1 MTSAL
6 EPIQGYVRAGEVI
19 DPDRQY
25 VIRGWP
31 LTAAGLLANA
41 EATASRYS
49 YRAEPF
55 LAVSVE
61 MTMTGWDPERILSGR
76 RMSTRRSYAIA
87 PARSV
92 LGGGFEL
99 LPTFEAPH
107 YSIVMGPYTEDGA
120 QRLLQALGDVLANPY
135 CIRSQR

>member
-1 MTSAL
+1 LTSPC
-6 EPIQGYVRAGEVI
+6 EPIEDCVRGGEVI

-31 LTAAGLLANA
+31 LTTVGLLANA

-49 YRAEPF
+49 YHAEPF

-61 MTMTGWDPERILSGR
+61 MTMPGWDAERILSGR
-76 RMSTRRSYAIA
+76 RMRTRRSYAMA
-87 PARSV
+87 PASSV
-92 LGGGFEL
+92 LAGGFEL
-99 LPTFEAPH
+99 LPTFDAPH
-107 YSIVMGPYTEDGA
+107 YSVVMGPYTEGEA
-120 QRLLQALGDVLANPY
+120 ERLLQALGDLLVNPY